1 MIQPTPQ
8 VENEVVPVQA
18 ANPFWSERAQE
29 EMRLRQ
35 SRPASLPASGG
46 DRSGEGTRRPPS
58 LQDLLGQE
66 PAPVERPS
74 SGLMGQMERGTIG
87 GVQAD
92 EELIPDV
99 SGEEQSED
107 MAVVKRALKELLVQT
122 KELGNRLHR
131 VEEKSYTSAA
141 SGSASR
147 ARSSGVVDANTA
159 YPLGMSSTCQD
170 KFSTRMVWVVFGL
183 CCLMGHGC
191 LLRAT
196 TCQRVVIFNPC
207 LGPGRGMFKW
217 RMKKKCQ

>member
-1 MIQPTPQ
+1 MDMLRRRSEPGLSSAANEAEENRGDGGEERQQVVQALTDGREVATIQPTSQ

-46 DRSGEGTRRPPS
+46 DRSGENTRRPPS

-87 GVQAD
+87 GAQVE

-99 SGEEQSED
+99 GGEEQSED

-122 KELGNRLHR
+122 KELGNRLPGGG
-131 VEEKSYTSAA
+131 EKLY
-141 SGSASR
+141 
-147 ARSSGVVDANTA
+147 
-159 YPLGMSSTCQD
+159 
-170 KFSTRMVWVVFGL
+170 L
-183 CCLMGHGC
+183 CCIWVSFESTEHWSG
-191 LLRAT
+191 
-196 TCQRVVIFNPC
+196 
-207 LGPGRGMFKW
+207 GRKRCISFGNDSRETVPARTSFLH
-217 RMKKKCQ
+217 